1 MSNNKVL
8 IAAAGVL
15 ACLIEEDENINQNR
29 SRKRKIWVKTSLS
42 KRSFHDVESKLIADL
57 LLNNDGSFK
66 NFTRISW
73 DAFERL
79 HHSIESKIKKQNT
92 HMRES
97 ISTKMPDTQDAWQ
110 KIEEAFLQLL
120 HFPNTIGAIDGK
132 HIYIQNPPNS
142 GSYFFNYKGRFSI
155 VLLAMVDAKGNFLY
169 VDVGCNGRISDGEK
183 PLPGRVKPIPH
194 VIIGD
199 DAFALSRHVLRSF
212 PKAKTTSKEKIFNF
226 RLSHCRNV
234 VERTFGRLVSRF
246 KIFNQPIDLKLEN
259 IENIVLA
266 TCVLHNFLNSYD
278 SPIGAINSCNE
289 NNSLSNISLQGSN
302 RSSQFNLMSDLDH
315 TSDFHQI

>member
-1 MSNNKVL
+1 
-8 IAAAGVL
+8 
-15 ACLIEEDENINQNR
+15 
-29 SRKRKIWVKTSLS
+29 
-42 KRSFHDVESKLIADL
+42 
-57 LLNNDGSFK
+57 
-66 NFTRISW
+66 
-73 DAFERL
+73 
-79 HHSIESKIKKQNT
+79 
-92 HMRES
+92 
-97 ISTKMPDTQDAWQ
+97 MPDTQDAWQ
-110 KIEEAFLQLL
+110 KIEEEFLQLL

-169 VDVGCNGRISDGEK
+169 VDVGCNGRISDGGILKNSSLFRALHDKTLNLPKEK

-234 VERTFGRLVSRF
+234 VERTFLRLVSRF

-266 TCVLHNFLNSYD
+266 TCVLHNFLNSHD

-302 RSSQFNLMSDLDH
+302 RSSQEASEIKSEFADYFMNEGAV
-315 TSDFHQI
+315 DFQWHILS